1 LNSNFSSSSSSSKNT
16 IYFEKNSPYKNIY
29 DSELELRKAL
39 SDFLA
44 EDIGTGDITSNLLIP
59 QESISKGDIVCKS
72 SNNNNNNNNNNN
84 SDSGTDSKVCE
95 IVVSGLAE
103 AKLIFEI
110 CGCKVSQMVEDGS
123 AISNGTIVMTVSGSS
138 RSILKGERTALNL
151 LMRMSG
157 ISTKT
162 GQFVRRLGNLS
173 KTVKIASTRK
183 TAPGLRYFDKRA
195 VVLGGGI
202 SHRERMDQ
210 LILIKDN
217 HIAIVGSVKEAIKKA
232 KSAYPSG
239 RKKIECEVTD
249 YQGIL
254 DAIDAGADIIMLDNF
269 TPTQVDNSIQRL
281 KKAGLR
287 DKAIIEVSGGVKYE
301 NVQEF
306 AACRPDVIS
315 IGSLTHSVQAIDFS
329 LEIT

>member
-1 LNSNFSSSSSSSKNT
+1 
-16 IYFEKNSPYKNIY
+16 
-29 DSELELRKAL
+29 
-39 SDFLA
+39 
-44 EDIGTGDITSNLLIP
+44 
-59 QESISKGDIVCKS
+59 
-72 SNNNNNNNNNNN
+72 
-84 SDSGTDSKVCE
+84 
-95 IVVSGLAE
+95 
-103 AKLIFEI
+103 
-110 CGCKVSQMVEDGS
+110 MVEDGS
-123 AISNGTIVMTVSGSS
+123 AISNGTIVMTVSGPS

-301 NVQEF
+301 NVREF
-306 AACRPDVIS
+306 ASCRPDVIS
-315 IGSLTHSVQAIDFS
+315 IGSLTHSVQTIDFS
-329 LEIT
+329 LEIS